1 MASEIL
7 LVQHNSE
14 GFSKPTYERE
24 LQFINNVTSVV
35 STFDM
40 FRQSY
45 EIFDISAH
53 KKISRRKKCLDLYQ
67 ASSLPAF
74 HFAIPMN

>member
-7 LVQHNSE
+7 LVQHNSN
-14 GFSKPTYERE
+14 GFSKPSYERE
-24 LQFINNVTSVV
+24 LQFINNVTSFV
-35 STFDM
+35 STFAM
-40 FRQSY
+40 FQQSY
-45 EIFDISAH
+45 EIFDVGAH
-53 KKISRRKKCLDLYQ
+53 KKISRRKRCHDLYQ